1 MQTLEIASLHNS
13 LKHVS
18 HTSKNLQANVSTPFT
33 TVLGVARV
41 QFIVE
46 EHSPPEFTELLFL
59 RTELYVQ
66 SVASLLIYMNMTNT
80 MGNKNMEKKEKKCI

>member
-18 HTSKNLQANVSTPFT
+18 HTSKNLQANISTPFT
-33 TVLGVARV
+33 TVLGMARV
-41 QFIVE
+41 QFIAE
-46 EHSPPEFTELLFL
+46 EHSPPEFTEVLFL

-66 SVASLLIYMNMTNT
+66 SVALLLIYMKMTNT
-80 MGNKNMEKKEKKCI
+80 IRNKNLGKKK